1 MRVGC
6 ENTPDASS
14 GLGLRSL
21 SGLSTDTERGTT
33 MEGEDNRQMPIG
45 CRGAR
50 KLRENVPR
58 STQHSIATFEAG

>member
-14 GLGLRSL
+14 SLGLRSL
-21 SGLSTDTERGTT
+21 SGLSADIERGTT
-33 MEGEDNRQMPIG
+33 MEGEDNRPMPIG

-50 KLRENVPR
+50 KLRETVR
-58 STQHSIATFEAG
+58 R